1 MDMGITAEAPLIDVC
16 LATRDPSAFPLLVED
31 LHQELGEASGKLTLL
46 ETLAFMKEPE
56 AGLLK
61 FLIIAVDED
70 TRGDLHVVDDILSQ
84 ARRFGVS
91 TLIANEDLTE
101 VELYQLAQW
110 GTMPHLEYP
119 IQDGEIKQALR
130 EFTSTAPTVSE
141 PKTPGTL
148 VAIHGFLPNL

>member
-1 MDMGITAEAPLIDVC
+1 
-16 LATRDPSAFPLLVED
+16 
-31 LHQELGEASGKLTLL
+31 
-46 ETLAFMKEPE
+46 MKEPE

-70 TRGDLHVVDDILSQ
+70 TRGDLRVVDDILSQ

-148 VAIHGFLPNL
+148 VAIHGFLPNLSSHDLATEVAPNLAQDGTKSVAILDLNF